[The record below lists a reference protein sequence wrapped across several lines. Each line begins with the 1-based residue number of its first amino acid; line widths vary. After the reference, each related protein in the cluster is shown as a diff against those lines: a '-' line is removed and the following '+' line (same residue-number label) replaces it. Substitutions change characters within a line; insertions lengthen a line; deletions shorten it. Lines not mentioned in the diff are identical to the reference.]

1 MPRKDCLL
9 WPLSH
14 GNHYHWQCACVEFM
28 PDHWRSYLRCVAPAP
43 VAAVAVVAVPCQ
55 LHSGA
60 SIRVPCDPFLQDHGR
75 LLRLLLGI
83 GWTVLR
89 VHVWRH
95 MLEHPDL
102 VPR

>member
-1 MPRKDCLL
+1 MLVHCRGHLHYPPRNMPN
-9 WPLSH
+9 
-14 GNHYHWQCACVEFM
+14 G
-28 PDHWRSYLRCVAPAP
+28 
-43 VAAVAVVAVPCQ
+43 Q
-55 LHSGA
+55 LHSGV
-60 SIRVPCDPFLQDHGR
+60 SIRVVPRIPFLQDHGR

-95 MLEHPDL
+95 MLGYPDL